1 MTVADQATIRPRVSF
16 EFFPPKTEEMNET
29 LWRSIRRLEAVR
41 PQFVSVT
48 YGAGG
53 STRARTHAVLQRL
66 VAETELT
73 AAAHLTCVDATRS
86 EVDAVARD
94 YWGAGV
100 RHIVALRGDPAG
112 GAGSAYAPHPE
123 GYENAAALITGLK
136 RIGDFEITVAAYP
149 ERHPES
155 GDWGTDIDH
164 LKRKVDAGAT
174 RAITQFFF
182 DNDLYE
188 AYVERVRA
196 AGIDIPILPG
206 IAPVL
211 NFKQTKAFAGR
222 CGATVPEWLEARFA
236 GLEDDPETRRLVA
249 AAIAAEQVNDLLERG
264 VGELHFYTMNRALLT
279 YAICQL
285 IGLTPAAREAERA
298 AA

>member
-1 MTVADQATIRPRVSF
+1 MSSMSDVGGTRPRVSF
-16 EFFPPKTEEMNET
+16 EFFPPKSAQMEET
-29 LWRSIRRLEAVR
+29 LWTSIERLAPID

-53 STRARTHAVLQRL
+53 STRERTHATLQRL
-66 VAETELT
+66 VAETDLT
-73 AAAHLTCVDATRS
+73 PAAHLTCVDATRD

-94 YWGAGV
+94 YWATGV
-100 RHIVALRGDPAG
+100 RHIVALRGDPAE
-112 GAGSAYAPHPE
+112 GAGTAYTPHPE
-123 GYENAAALITGLK
+123 GYENAAALVAGLK
-136 RIGDFEITVAAYP
+136 RIGDFEVTVAAYP
-149 ERHPES
+149 EQHPES
-155 GDWGTDIDH
+155 GNWATDIDH

-182 DNDLYE
+182 ENDLFE

-211 NFKQTKAFAGR
+211 NFKQTKSFAER
-222 CGATVPEWLEARFA
+222 CGATVPEWLGARFA
-236 GLEDDPETRRLVA
+236 GLEDEPETRRLVS
-249 AAIAAEQVNDLLERG
+249 AAIAAEQVNDLVERG
-264 VGELHFYTMNRALLT
+264 VDELHFYTMNRSLLT

-285 IGLTPAAREAERA
+285 LGLTPAARERVA
-298 AA
+298 A